1 MYNQRLVLAMARAD
15 LIISL
20 VKTGIE
26 GDQPTFRKTVEAIA
40 AEEKAKRHYALAE
53 RLTEMLQSA
62 VTPSSSHAVSVSD
75 PKLQNAYYVVHPRKN
90 LDDLVLS
97 ANVQTDCREI
107 IEEHHRKDLLRSYNL
122 EPRHKILLSGPP
134 GNGKTTLAEAFAH
147 ELMVP
152 LFVVKYEGII
162 GSYLG
167 ETAKQLDR
175 FFEKIKSQRCVVFFD
190 EFDALGKERADPNE
204 VGEIKRVVNSL
215 LMQIDMMPSHVTVI
229 AATNHSDM
237 LDHAAWRRFQAK
249 INLPKPSK
257 AMIEKWLNKFQ
268 EKVGHDLGLTSKTLS
283 HKLDG
288 LSFSEVEDFA
298 LDVQRRYVLSVPNG
312 KIKNIVQNCLKQ
324 RQK

>member
-1 MYNQRLVLAMARAD
+1 MARAD
-15 LIISL
+15 LILSL

-26 GDQPTFRKTVEAIA
+26 GDQPTFRKAVEAIA
-40 AEEKAKRHYALAE
+40 AEEKAKRHYAFAE
-53 RLTEMLQSA
+53 RLTEMLQSSI
-62 VTPSSSHAVSVSD
+62 TPSATLAAGASD
-75 PKLQNAYYVVHPRKN
+75 PKLQNAYYVVHPKRT
-90 LDDLVLS
+90 LDDLVLPKD
-97 ANVQTDCREI
+97 VLKGCQEI

-122 EPRHKILLSGPP
+122 EPRHRILLSGSP
-134 GNGKTTLAEAFAH
+134 GNGKTSLAEAFAH

-167 ETAKQLDR
+167 ETAQQLDR
-175 FFEKIKSQRCVVFFD
+175 LFEKVKLQRCVVFFD

-237 LDHAAWRRFQAK
+237 LDKAAWRRFQAK
-249 INLPKPSK
+249 LQLPIPTK

-268 EKVGHDLGLTSKTLS
+268 GKVGHELGLSNKTLS
-283 HKLDG
+283 QKLDG
-288 LSFSEVEDFA
+288 LSFGEVEDFA
-298 LDVQRRYVLSVPNG
+298 LDVQRRYILSMPDGN
-312 KIKNIVQNCLKQ
+312 IRNIVQGCLKQ

>member
-1 MYNQRLVLAMARAD
+1 MARAD
-15 LIISL
+15 LILNL

-26 GDQPTFRKTVEAIA
+26 GDLPTFRKTVEAIA

-53 RLTEMLQSA
+53 RLSEMLQSSIA
-62 VTPSSSHAVSVSD
+62 PSAARTAESRD
-75 PKLQNAYYVVHPRKN
+75 PKLQNAYYVVHPKRT
-90 LDDLVLS
+90 LGDLVLPRE
-97 ANVQTDCREI
+97 VLTGCQEI

-122 EPRHKILLSGPP
+122 EPRHRILLSGPP
-134 GNGKTTLAEAFAH
+134 GNGKTSLAEAFAH

-167 ETAKQLDR
+167 ETAQQLDR
-175 FFEKIKSQRCVVFFD
+175 LFDKIKSQRCVVFFD

-215 LMQIDMMPSHVTVI
+215 LTQIDMMPSHVTVI

-237 LDHAAWRRFQAK
+237 LDKAAWRRFQSRLE
-249 INLPKPSK
+249 LPTPTK
-257 AMIEKWLNKFQ
+257 ALIQQWLDKFQ
-268 EKVGHDLGLTSKTLS
+268 ESVGHGLGLASKTLAQ
-283 HKLDG
+283 KLDG

-298 LDVQRRYVLSVPNG
+298 LDVQRRYILSVPNSN
-312 KIKNIVQNCLKQ
+312 IKSIVQSCLKQ
-324 RQK
+324 RQR

>member
-1 MYNQRLVLAMARAD
+1 MARAD
-15 LIISL
+15 LILSL

-40 AEEKAKRHYALAE
+40 AEENVKRHYAFAE
-53 RLTEMLQSA
+53 RLNQLLQST
-62 VTPSSSHAVSVSD
+62 VTPSSSHTATVSD
-75 PKLQNAYYVVHPRKN
+75 PKLQNAYYVVHPQKN

-97 ANVQTDCREI
+97 KSVQLNCREI
-107 IEEHHRKDLLRSYNL
+107 IDEHHRKDLLRSYNL
-122 EPRHKILLSGPP
+122 EPRHRILLSGPP
-134 GNGKTTLAEAFAH
+134 GNGKTSLAEAFAH
-147 ELMVP
+147 ELVVP

-175 FFEKIKSQRCVVFFD
+175 LFEKIKSQRCVVFFD
-190 EFDALGKERADPNE
+190 EFDALSKERADPNE

-215 LMQIDMMPSHVTVI
+215 LLQIDMMPSHVTVI

-249 INLPKPSK
+249 IKLPKPTK
-257 AMIEKWLNKFQ
+257 ALIENWLNKFQ
-268 EKVGHDLGLTSKTLS
+268 EKVGHDLGFSSKTLS
-283 HKLDG
+283 QKLDG

-298 LDVQRRYVLSVPNG
+298 LDVQRRYVLSVPDG
-312 KIKNIVQNCLKQ
+312 KIKSIVQSCLKQ
-324 RQK
+324 RLK

>member
-1 MYNQRLVLAMARAD
+1 MARAD
-15 LIISL
+15 LILSL

-26 GDQPTFRKTVEAIA
+26 GDQPTFRKAVEAIA

-53 RLTEMLQSA
+53 RLTEMLQSSI
-62 VTPSSSHAVSVSD
+62 TPSATLAAGVSD
-75 PKLQNAYYVVHPRKN
+75 PKLQNAYYIVHPKRK
-90 LDDLVLS
+90 LDDLVLPKD
-97 ANVQTDCREI
+97 VLKGCQEI

-122 EPRHKILLSGPP
+122 EPRHRILLSGPP
-134 GNGKTTLAEAFAH
+134 GNGKTSLAEAFAH

-167 ETAKQLDR
+167 ETAQQLDR
-175 FFEKIKSQRCVVFFD
+175 LFEKIKSQRCVVFFD

-215 LMQIDMMPSHVTVI
+215 LLQIDMMPSHVTVI

-237 LDHAAWRRFQAK
+237 LDKAAWRRFQAK
-249 INLPKPSK
+249 LQLSTPTK
-257 AMIEKWLNKFQ
+257 AMIEKWLNQFQ
-268 EKVGHDLGLTSKTLS
+268 GRVGHELGLSSKTLS
-283 HKLDG
+283 QKLDG
-288 LSFSEVEDFA
+288 LSFGEVEDFA
-298 LDVQRRYVLSVPNG
+298 LDVQRRYILSMPDGN
-312 KIKNIVQNCLKQ
+312 IRNIVQSCLKQ